1 MTADEVRAIL
11 RQKLGDGTQVDLA
24 KSLGISPAYL
34 SDILS
39 GARDPGDRVLDA
51 LGLERAVDYRPLNKR
66 RGKAR
71 AQ

>member
-1 MTADEVRAIL
+1 MTADEVREIL

-24 KSLGISPAYL
+24 RTLGISPAYL

-51 LGLERAVDYRPLNKR
+51 LGLRRAVEYQPVNNRRKR
-66 RGKAR
+66 TTP
-71 AQ
+71 Q